1 MLEAVAA
8 APERPRQPSARFAEA
23 VYAIVGSLSR
33 IRRIV
38 AAGGGPQYNS
48 DRTVGGWISGAG
60 LMPLDALVVLL
71 RAFPQLSF
79 DSFARM
85 EDGDLPPIEMSALEQ
100 VRQELAALRADVD
113 ALRAGDDDG
122 GGLGG

>member
-1 MLEAVAA
+1 E
-8 APERPRQPSARFAEA
+8 
-23 VYAIVGSLSR
+23 IVGSMPR

-38 AAGGGPQYNS
+38 AAGGGPQYSS
-48 DRTVGGWISGAG
+48 DRTIAGWIRGAG

-79 DSFARM
+79 DAFARM
-85 EDGDLPPIEMSALEQ
+85 EDGDQATGDLSALEQ
-100 VRQELAALRADVD
+100 VRPELAALRADVD